1 MALTQPDLYVPFN
14 LSEVPMEVKVVLNAN
29 KSIVIGWQSHF
40 YEESLIYH
48 SSKVL

>member
-1 MALTQPDLYVPFN
+1 MHVPTYIRGPFN
-14 LSEVPMEVKVVLNAN
+14 LSETPRKVKVVLNTN
-29 KSIVIGWQSHF
+29 KSRVGIGRNSHF